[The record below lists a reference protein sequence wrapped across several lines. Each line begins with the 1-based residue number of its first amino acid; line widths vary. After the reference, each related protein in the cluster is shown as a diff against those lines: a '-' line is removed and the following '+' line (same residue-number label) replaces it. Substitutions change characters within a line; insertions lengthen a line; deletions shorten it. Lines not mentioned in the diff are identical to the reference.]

1 MQMRETARSSIMS
14 YPRDGNASNRSSRI
28 NIGLNTEDSQV
39 PMLAGR
45 GGPSSLRNQIH
56 DDDHAGGDGY
66 ATSNRQGQVQR
77 GMSFGKSSST
87 RI

>member
-14 YPRDGNASNRSSRI
+14 YPRDGTASNRSSRI
-28 NIGLNTEDSQV
+28 GLGTEDSQI

-45 GGPSSLRNQIH
+45 GNPSSLRNQIS
-56 DDDHAGGDGY
+56 DDVQHGGDVY
-66 ATSNRQGQVQR
+66 ATSNRQGQMQL